1 MNNNTKNILLG
12 VLIVGLI
19 GMTVAYAAL
28 STQLKITGTASVPNV
43 TWDIKIKEFAKQANT
58 PSVIS
63 GQTNTA
69 TGPASLTATNSTL
82 ISGLAVGFKQP
93 GDKVVYTFKL
103 ANEGTIDAKLSS
115 FSQGLTLNSGSTTSL
130 TPEQIAAKFTSSI
143 VCDPTE
149 ATTSDYLN
157 KAGATAGSNH
167 DVANCTL
174 TIQWNEVGTGT
185 GGQASQTAGQDQ
197 TFTQGA
203 VLLDY
208 NATWVYVQ
216 K

>member
-43 TWDIKIKEFAKQANT
+43 TWDIQIQDFTKQANT
-58 PSVIS
+58 PSAVS

-69 TGPASLTATNSTL
+69 TGPASINATAGTL
-82 ISGLAVGFKQP
+82 ISGLTVGFNQP

-115 FSQGLTLNSGSTTSL
+115 FEQGLTPASGQTITQNEINS
-130 TPEQIAAKFTSSI
+130 KFTSSI
-143 VCDPTE
+143 VCNPTE
-149 ATTSDYLN
+149 ATTSDYLD
-157 KAGATAGSNH
+157 KAGSSHDEAT
-167 DVANCTL
+167 CTL
-174 TIQWNEVGTGT
+174 TIQWNEAGLGS
-185 GGQASQTAGQDQ
+185 GQSSQTAGQDQ
-197 TFTQGA
+197 TYTQSA